1 MKFLKYWFPVIL
13 YCCMIF
19 VVSSIPGNEIPSAV
33 SVSDKLIHMTEY
45 AILALLVARAYS
57 QASQRQW
64 GIFCWV
70 VVIAFVA
77 FYGITDEFHQ
87 SFVLGRSSDLHD
99 WFADLTGGGIGAA
112 VYLFWKRLSRKKI
125 SNCALNINNDSKGL
139 I

>member
-1 MKFLKYWFPVIL
+1 
-13 YCCMIF
+13 MIF

-77 FYGITDEFHQ
+77 FYGITDLKAN
-87 SFVLGRSSDLHD
+87 STDR
-99 WFADLTGGGIGAA
+99 A
-112 VYLFWKRLSRKKI
+112 
-125 SNCALNINNDSKGL
+125 
-139 I
+139 